1 MVGRA
6 MDAASRASVA
16 QAVSE
21 NGRRI
26 RRLLRFRISL
36 AVNVAAR
43 IHTGII
49 DTTWQREWMG
59 KVARDIVD
67 IKQLVGKITTAHLV
81 SQQDQ

>member
-6 MDAASRASVA
+6 VGPAPRTNVA

-43 IHTGII
+43 IHMGII
-49 DTTWQREWMG
+49 DTTWQREWRG
-59 KVARDIVD
+59 TVARDIVD
-67 IKQLVGKITTAHLV
+67 I
-81 SQQDQ
+81 